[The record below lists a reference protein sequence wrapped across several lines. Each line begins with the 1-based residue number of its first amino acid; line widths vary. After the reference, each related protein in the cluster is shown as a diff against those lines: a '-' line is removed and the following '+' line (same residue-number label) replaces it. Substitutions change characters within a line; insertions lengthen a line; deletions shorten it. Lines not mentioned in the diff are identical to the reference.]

1 MAGLKVF
8 TFRPQIRSPN
18 DFVSPLAAQISPVL
32 ARTSA

>member
-1 MAGLKVF
+1 L
-8 TFRPQIRSPN
+8 RPRIHSPK